1 MLLKQNKIFNLLLTA
16 LLLFSCAPAS
26 LAQKSANS
34 DSNFNAN
41 VHANA
46 NAVFSAKTNANAN
59 AASVASYNEGVQMFA
74 ANRTKEGINCF
85 RRALELNPSLA
96 QCHSPLAQLLFKAG
110 SYNEAETELKAAIT
124 AGTSSQSELA
134 TLWCLLGIASTHTKN
149 NLQAADAFA
158 HYLSLQPD
166 GSYAAEAQR
175 SLKLLSQRAPEPT
188 TGPTGPANSNFTG
201 ALAPTAGVR
210 PAAVATTETTDNN
223 ETTNNNGSNNRPAHL
238 NANQAR
244 RWQGQETLKVF
255 IASGANVAGYRTE
268 YRELFKSAL
277 SQWTAASSGCIKFSL
292 VNRPEDAQITC
303 SWTAEP
309 AERMTSGELGLT
321 ELQFNSTREIVKAN
335 ITLSTDL
342 KDATGDQKLAR
353 AEAVAIHEI
362 GHALGLQHSHDS
374 ADVMFPAIAP
384 SGLEYPISQRDQN
397 TLLALYSSH

>member
-1 MLLKQNKIFNLLLTA
+1 MLLKQNKTFNLLLTA
-16 LLLFSCAPAS
+16 IVLVSCAPAS
-26 LAQKSANS
+26 LAQKSASS
-34 DSNFNAN
+34 DINFSAN
-41 VHANA
+41 RNANA
-46 NAVFSAKTNANAN
+46 NAVFSASTNAKSSANAN
-59 AASVASYNEGVQMFA
+59 AASVASYNQGVRMFA

-85 RRALELNPSLA
+85 RRALELTPSLA

-134 TLWCLLGIASTHTKN
+134 TLWCLLGIASTHTDN
-149 NLQAADAFA
+149 DLQAADAFR
-158 HYLSLQPD
+158 HYLSLQPG

-175 SLKLLSQRAPEPT
+175 SLKLLSQRSPEP
-188 TGPTGPANSNFTG
+188 
-201 ALAPTAGVR
+201 
-210 PAAVATTETTDNN
+210 TTETTDNN
-223 ETTNNNGSNNRPAHL
+223 ETTNNNGSNNRSAHL
-238 NANQAR
+238 DANHAR
-244 RWQGQETLKVF
+244 RWQGVETLKVF
-255 IASGANVAGYRTE
+255 IASGANVAGYRAE

-277 SQWTAASSGCIKFSL
+277 GQWTAASSGHIKFSL

-321 ELQFNSTREIVKAN
+321 ELQFNSAKEILKAN

-353 AEAVAIHEI
+353 AQAVAIHEI